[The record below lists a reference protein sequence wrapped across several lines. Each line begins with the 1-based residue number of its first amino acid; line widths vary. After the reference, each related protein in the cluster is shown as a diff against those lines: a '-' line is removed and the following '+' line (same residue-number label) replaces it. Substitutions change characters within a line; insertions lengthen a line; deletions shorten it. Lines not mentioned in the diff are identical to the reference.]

1 MIDALNAALQLPPAK
16 LFSKLPPKRVGEVDR
31 QYLNEV
37 LDAGFRNTVDP
48 ANIFQRLESTFA
60 QRFGV
65 GYAIQHNS
73 GTGTMHSC
81 LLAAG
86 VGPGDEVIVP
96 R

>member
-60 QRFGV
+60 PKVWRWLRDSAQLRHRHH
-65 GYAIQHNS
+65 A
-73 GTGTMHSC
+73 
-81 LLAAG
+81 LL
-86 VGPGDEVIVP
+86 PPSRRSRP
-96 R
+96 RR